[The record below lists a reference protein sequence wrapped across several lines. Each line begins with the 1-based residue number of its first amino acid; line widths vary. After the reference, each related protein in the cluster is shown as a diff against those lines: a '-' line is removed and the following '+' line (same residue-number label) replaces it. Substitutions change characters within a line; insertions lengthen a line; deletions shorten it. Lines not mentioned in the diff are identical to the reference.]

1 MKKSLLVIP
10 SLLRMTTM
18 RSECLEGIKARS
30 RNSPLI
36 YQRRKQNLM
45 QRVQRRG
52 RQLIDMMVLNNF
64 ACQICL
70 LIYFKDMC
78 KMVLPSAIL
87 LASFIKL
94 LVATNNNNNKT
105 LDPKFEVDYESST
118 DQLGSII
125 CIMFLYFC

>member
-1 MKKSLLVIP
+1 
-10 SLLRMTTM
+10 
-18 RSECLEGIKARS
+18 
-30 RNSPLI
+30 
-36 YQRRKQNLM
+36 M
-45 QRVQRRG
+45 QRGQRRG

-125 CIMFLYFC
+125 CIMFLHFC